1 VPLPE
6 QGNLDGGGVSD
17 PEGVPGVQPADEGR
31 AREPGGRERYRWNCE
46 SDPLLDPAVQ
56 KWAEGPLRSPA

>member
-1 VPLPE
+1 MAVVYPIRKACPVCGQPMKVVPE
-6 QGNLDGGGVSD
+6 NQ
-17 PEGVPGVQPADEGR
+17 
-31 AREPGGRERYRWNCE
+31 GGRERYLWNCE